1 MSDTLKVTPRLA
13 GGLPEWQPGQQRLFN
28 QMLDTI
34 RAGYELCG
42 FTPIDTPALELTE
55 VLLAKGGGEN
65 DQAVF
70 SVTGGEQLTL
80 RFDLTVPLARY
91 VAQYAN
97 KLAFPFRRHHEAK
110 VWRAEKPQRGR
121 FREFYQCDFDII
133 GAQSH
138 WYDAEIPAVIDTVFQ
153 MLDVGGYLIKI
164 NNRKLL
170 NGFLSSLNVDPTLF
184 EEVLRQIDKMGKQDL
199 AVISGALLNLGLD
212 EGQITRL
219 FGFVEITG
227 SDSEIFEQLQA
238 LDIGDEQFQTGLTEL
253 QDVCQAVVKFG
264 VSPDCYCVDLSIA
277 RGLGYYTG
285 TVYETFL
292 KGFESV
298 GSVCSGG
305 RFDNLASYYTDT
317 ELPGVG
323 ASIGLTRLFWQLLQA
338 ERLTVPTPTPSQV
351 MVAIMG
357 AETIPYALEIANT
370 LRSQLINTEVYLD
383 PKVNLGKQLRYASR
397 QGIPLVII
405 CGPDEMTTNCCT
417 VRNLNSAKQE
427 TVSRN
432 AIELVTY
439 VNEQLGR
446 PRLIRA

>member
-1 MSDTLKVTPRLA
+1 MSDAPKVAPRLA

-34 RAGYELCG
+34 RVGYERCG

-70 SVTGGEQLTL
+70 SVTGDEQLTL

-91 VAQYAN
+91 VAQYSN

-133 GAQSH
+133 GANSH
-138 WYDAEIPAVIDTVFQ
+138 WYDAEIPAVIDTVFR

-170 NGFLSSLNVDPTLF
+170 NGFLASIGIDPLQF

-212 EGQITRL
+212 EEQITRL
-219 FGFVEITG
+219 FGFVEIAG

-253 QDVCQAVVKFG
+253 HDVCQAVAKFG
-264 VSPDCYCVDLSIA
+264 VSPDSYCVDLSIA

-292 KGFESV
+292 EGFESV

-305 RFDNLASYYTDT
+305 RFDNLASYYTDIQ
-317 ELPGVG
+317 LPGVG

-338 ERLTVPTPTPSQV
+338 ERLAVPTPTPSQV

-357 AETIPYALEIANT
+357 DGSIPYALEIANT

-383 PKVNLGKQLRYASR
+383 PKVGLGKQLRYASR
-397 QGIPLVII
+397 QDIPLVII
-405 CGPDEMTTNCCT
+405 CGPDEIATDSCT
-417 VRNLNSAKQE
+417 VRNLNSGEQQTISKEAVML
-427 TVSRN
+427 TIHINR
-432 AIELVTY
+432 
-439 VNEQLGR
+439 QLGR
-446 PRLIRA
+446 DPG